1 MLHGQAVVFCGLR
14 GQIIDRRLIKC
25 IKHFRKFNRSAT
37 FLCCVPQR
45 LQNGELLIIKYF
57 FKQVLSRILCIASH
71 LRVSLA
77 AGGLRRRR
85 NIALFFLLILFRQIK
100 LAFFFL
106 HSPPNIASFFPHRY
120 EPLTEAGIDAV
131 GWNSWILVVISFQ
144 RFL

>member
-25 IKHFRKFNRSAT
+25 IKHFRKFIRSAT

-45 LQNGELLIIKYF
+45 LQNGELLKYF
-57 FKQVLSRILCIASH
+57 FTQDLSRISCIASH
-71 LRVSLA
+71 LRFSLA

-85 NIALFFLLILFRQIK
+85 NTVLFFLLILFRQIK

-106 HSPPNIASFFPHRY
+106 HSPPNIASFFPYRY